1 MLPHRGIKNLYKLS
15 FNKPSMMELFH
26 KTSQQCSRI
35 TTENYS
41 TSFAAAIKLLH
52 KDIRADIHNI
62 YGFVRFVDE
71 IVDSFHAYNKEQLLQ
86 SFRIETFKA
95 IEEKIS
101 LNPILHS
108 FQITVNKYHIDL
120 SLIDAFFQSMRCD
133 LHKNYFTESSYK
145 KYIYG
150 SAETVGLMCLRV
162 FCSEDE
168 ILYERLRDH
177 ARSLGAAFQKVNFL
191 RDIKADHEQLNR
203 MYFPGCSVNNF
214 TPEQKKQIEKDIQKD
229 FDHAYEGML
238 RLPERARLGVYVA
251 FKYYYS
257 LFKKIKRLQP
267 KSVLQNRIRIPDY
280 TKIFILAKAG
290 LRYQF
295 NIL

>member
-1 MLPHRGIKNLYKLS
+1 MI
-15 FNKPSMMELFH
+15 ELFH

-62 YGFVRFVDE
+62 YGFVRFTDE
-71 IVDSFHAYNKEQLLQ
+71 IVDSFHGYHKEQLLQ
-86 SFRIETFKA
+86 SFRTETFKA
-95 IEEKIS
+95 IKERIS

-108 FQITVNKYHIDL
+108 FQITVNKYGIEL
-120 SLIDAFFQSMRCD
+120 SLIETFFQSMQSD
-133 LHKNYFTESSYK
+133 LHKNYFTKDLYQ

-150 SAETVGLMCLRV
+150 SAETVGLMCLRI
-162 FCSEDE
+162 FCSGDE
-168 ILYERLRDH
+168 IIYERLKDH

-191 RDIKADHEQLNR
+191 RDMKADHEQLDR
-203 MYFPGCSVNNF
+203 MYFPGCSFYNF
-214 TPEQKKQIEKDIQKD
+214 TREQKKQIEADIQKD

-238 RLPERARLGVYVA
+238 QLPARARLGVYVA
-251 FKYYYS
+251 FKYYFS
-257 LFKKIKRLQP
+257 LFKKIKRLKP
-267 KSVLQNRIRIPDY
+267 KSVLQSRIRIPDY
-280 TKIFILAKAG
+280 TKLFILAKAG

>member
-1 MLPHRGIKNLYKLS
+1 MIER
-15 FNKPSMMELFH
+15 FH

-41 TSFAAAIKLLH
+41 TSFAAAIRLLH
-52 KDIRADIHNI
+52 KDIRTDIYNI
-62 YGFVRFVDE
+62 YGFVRFADE
-71 IVDSFHAYNKEQLLQ
+71 IVDSFHGYNKEQLLR
-86 SFRIETFKA
+86 SFRAETFSA

-108 FQITVNKYHIDL
+108 FQITANKYNIEL
-120 SLIDAFFQSMRCD
+120 SLIDAFFQSMQYD
-133 LHKNYFTESSYK
+133 LHKNYFTESSYE

-150 SAETVGLMCLRV
+150 SAETVGLMCLRI
-162 FCSEDE
+162 FCTGDE
-168 ILYERLRDH
+168 VLYDRLKDY

-191 RDIKADHEQLNR
+191 RDMKADREQLDR
-203 MYFPGCSVNNF
+203 MYFPGCNFNNF
-214 TPEQKKQIEKDIQKD
+214 TPEQKKRIETDIQRD
-229 FDHAYEGML
+229 FDRAYEGML
-238 RLPERARLGVYVA
+238 QLPARARLGVYVA

-267 KSVLQNRIRIPDY
+267 KSVLRNRIRIPDHA
-280 TKIFILAKAG
+280 KIFILAKAG